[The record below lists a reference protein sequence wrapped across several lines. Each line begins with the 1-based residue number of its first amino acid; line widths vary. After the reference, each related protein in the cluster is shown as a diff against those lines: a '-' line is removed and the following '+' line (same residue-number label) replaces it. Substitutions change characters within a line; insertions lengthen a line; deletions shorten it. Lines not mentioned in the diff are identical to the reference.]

1 VSAPP
6 IEAVIFDL
14 DGVIVDSEIW
24 WDEARHAFAADH
36 DRQWTV
42 ADRQA
47 VMGANSRQWSETMRQ
62 RLDLDLSAGE
72 IERDVVDRMV
82 DRYAR
87 EGPPEIE
94 GAVPAVR
101 AIAASRPTALA
112 SSSHL
117 DVIDAAL
124 RATGLEGAFAAVVS
138 SDEVAHGKPEPDVFL
153 EAARRLGVA
162 PDRTLVVE
170 DTLNGVRA
178 AKAATMTAVLVPNW
192 SIPPAAG
199 AEEEADLV
207 LDRLS
212 DLDVDRLPGRARAP
226 SGDAATAEPLPAAP
240 MTAPVAAPA
249 QPRPQDRTMRQMTAT
264 RSSTPAVAAAMPD
277 TINPIRRTIRTWI
290 SRLVIAAMCR
300 GLFRLS
306 LDGRDRLPRGPAIYC
321 LNHRCWIDP
330 FVALAVLPMRPRLMF
345 FGPKEEDMSVGGRN
359 RLMSW
364 TGATIPYRPG
374 KNDLLEATR
383 KVHAAIAAGR
393 VVVIFGEGRIQP
405 FESHLRPLSEGA
417 AYFALREGVPLV
429 PAVLLGTSWVGFGRR
444 IALRIGEPLVPEG
457 RPGREAVD
465 ALTARCTEAMSG
477 LLRGTQEADRPGR
490 FGRWLTELF
499 NDWPEGSRSA
509 SEVAEQARTTQAS
522 RERRAGTIPAEASG
536 PISDPV

>member
-42 ADRQA
+42 ADRHA
-47 VMGANSRQWSETMRQ
+47 VMGANSRQWSETMRR
-62 RLDLDLSAGE
+62 RLHLDLSAEE

-124 RATGLEGAFAAVVS
+124 RATGLEGVFAAVVS

-153 EAARRLGVA
+153 EAARRLGVPA
-162 PDRTLVVE
+162 ARTLVVE

-178 AKAATMTAVLVPNW
+178 AKAAAMTAVLVPNR

-199 AEEEADLV
+199 ADEVADLV
-207 LDRLS
+207 LDRLN
-212 DLDVDRLPGRARAP
+212 DLDVDRLPERVA
-226 SGDAATAEPLPAAP
+226 PAAGEAETSELP
-240 MTAPVAAPA
+240 RVANMPAPTSAPA
-249 QPRPQDRTMRQMTAT
+249 QRPPASGISKTAAS
-264 RSSTPAVAAAMPD
+264 RPARPAPAEPMSD

-290 SRLVIAAMCR
+290 SRLVIAALCR

-306 LDGRDRLPRGPAIYC
+306 VDGRERLPRGPAIYC

-383 KVHAAIAAGR
+383 KVHSAIAAGR
-393 VVVIFGEGRIQP
+393 IVVIFGEGRIQP

-429 PAVLLGTSWVGFGRR
+429 PAVLIGTSWVGFGRR
-444 IALRIGEPLVPEG
+444 IDLRIGDPLEPVG

-465 ALTARCTEAMSG
+465 SLTARCTGAMTG
-477 LLRGTQEADRPGR
+477 LLRGAREVDRPGR

-499 NDWPEGSRSA
+499 NDWPEGSRAA
-509 SEVAEQARTTQAS
+509 SEAAERARS
-522 RERRAGTIPAEASG
+522 AEASAERG
-536 PISDPV
+536 AGAIPATPSGAASDPV

>member
-1 VSAPP
+1 MSAAP

-47 VMGANSRQWSETMRQ
+47 VMGANSRQWSETMRR
-62 RLDLDLSAGE
+62 RLDLDLSAEE
-72 IERDVVDRMV
+72 IERDIVDRMV

-101 AIAASRPTALA
+101 AIAASRPTAVA

-117 DVIDAAL
+117 DVIAAAL

-170 DTLNGVRA
+170 DTLNGLRA
-178 AKAATMTAVLVPNW
+178 AKAAAMTAVLVPNH

-199 AEEEADLV
+199 AEEVADLV

-212 DLDVDRLPGRARAP
+212 DLDVDQFPGRTGRP
-226 SGDAATAEPLPAAP
+226 IGDAATVDPPSDR
-240 MTAPVAAPA
+240 PVAASVGTLAEPPPNDLA
-249 QPRPQDRTMRQMTAT
+249 MRRSAAARRPPGSTAE
-264 RSSTPAVAAAMPD
+264 AMPD
-277 TINPIRRTIRTWI
+277 TINPIRRTIRTWL
-290 SRLVIAAMCR
+290 SRLVISALCR

-330 FVALAVLPMRPRLMF
+330 FIALAILPMRPRLMF

-429 PAVLLGTSWVGFGRR
+429 PAVLVGTSWVGFGRR
-444 IALRIGEPLVPEG
+444 IALRIGDPLVPEG

-465 ALTARCTEAMSG
+465 ALTARCTQAMSG
-477 LLRGTQEADRPGR
+477 LLSGTPEVTRPGR

-509 SEVAEQARTTQAS
+509 SEVAQEARS
-522 RERRAGTIPAEASG
+522 GDDSGERDPGAIPAEASG
-536 PISDPV
+536 LIDPV